1 MLTRLSIRDVVLVD
15 RLDLAFTGSLGVL
28 TGETGAGKS
37 ILLDALGLA
46 LGARADA
53 RLLRKGAG
61 QAQVTA
67 EFELAPDHRALAM
80 LAERDLPQDQPLI
93 FRRVVNADGRS
104 RAYIND
110 QPVSAGLLAT
120 LAREL
125 IEIHGHRDSQGLLN
139 TATHGGLLDAFAGHD
154 SLLAA
159 VAGAWTSLAQ
169 ARAAAAQAKTALEDA
184 RRDEE
189 LLRHEVAE
197 IESLAPQPG
206 EEETLA
212 GERRFL
218 AAGAKLAES
227 LHAAESGLT
236 AGADVEA
243 AIGGARRALERSRE
257 DAGGRFDAAL
267 AALERAAIE
276 AADALAEIR
285 DAAAALTGDPDRLAR
300 VEDRLFALR
309 ALARK
314 HDVAP
319 DRLSEHGAALARRL
333 AAIDDSDAQLKRLAE
348 ASAQALTA
356 YDRAAGKLSAS
367 REKAAGQL
375 EAAMTVELPPL
386 KLEKARFEV
395 MLEPLAENDRG
406 GRGAE
411 RIQFLIAANP
421 GTDPG
426 PLNKV
431 ASGGELARIMLA
443 LRVVL
448 AGKGAVPTLVFDE
461 VDSGISGATANAV
474 GERLA
479 RLGTRIQ
486 VLVVTHSPQVAARGD
501 QHWRVVKR
509 GDAKSAATTVEE
521 LAAPGRREE
530 IARMLAGATVTDEAR
545 AAADRLL
552 RGGA

>member
-285 DAAAALTGDPDRLAR
+285 DAAAAHPALLTKTMSTPTCSRCGQELYRTNEGICLLCRLKSLQKKSPTQPIISSRFSSILLLACLRPD
-300 VEDRLFALR
+300 V
-309 ALARK
+309 
-314 HDVAP
+314 
-319 DRLSEHGAALARRL
+319 SC
-333 AAIDDSDAQLKRLAE
+333 
-348 ASAQALTA
+348 
-356 YDRAAGKLSAS
+356 
-367 REKAAGQL
+367 
-375 EAAMTVELPPL
+375 
-386 KLEKARFEV
+386 
-395 MLEPLAENDRG
+395 
-406 GRGAE
+406 
-411 RIQFLIAANP
+411 
-421 GTDPG
+421 
-426 PLNKV
+426 
-431 ASGGELARIMLA
+431 
-443 LRVVL
+443 
-448 AGKGAVPTLVFDE
+448 
-461 VDSGISGATANAV
+461 
-474 GERLA
+474 
-479 RLGTRIQ
+479 
-486 VLVVTHSPQVAARGD
+486 
-501 QHWRVVKR
+501 
-509 GDAKSAATTVEE
+509 AK
-521 LAAPGRREE
+521 
-530 IARMLAGATVTDEAR
+530 IN
-545 AAADRLL
+545 
-552 RGGA
+552 

>member
-1 MLTRLSIRDVVLVD
+1 
-15 RLDLAFTGSLGVL
+15 
-28 TGETGAGKS
+28 
-37 ILLDALGLA
+37 
-46 LGARADA
+46 
-53 RLLRKGAG
+53 
-61 QAQVTA
+61 
-67 EFELAPDHRALAM
+67 
-80 LAERDLPQDQPLI
+80 
-93 FRRVVNADGRS
+93 
-104 RAYIND
+104 
-110 QPVSAGLLAT
+110 
-120 LAREL
+120 
-125 IEIHGHRDSQGLLN
+125 
-139 TATHGGLLDAFAGHD
+139 
-154 SLLAA
+154 
-159 VAGAWTSLAQ
+159 
-169 ARAAAAQAKTALEDA
+169 
-184 RRDEE
+184 
-189 LLRHEVAE
+189 
-197 IESLAPQPG
+197 
-206 EEETLA
+206 
-212 GERRFL
+212 
-218 AAGAKLAES
+218 
-227 LHAAESGLT
+227 
-236 AGADVEA
+236 
-243 AIGGARRALERSRE
+243 
-257 DAGGRFDAAL
+257 
-267 AALERAAIE
+267 
-276 AADALAEIR
+276 
-285 DAAAALTGDPDRLAR
+285 
-300 VEDRLFALR
+300 
-309 ALARK
+309 
-314 HDVAP
+314 
-319 DRLSEHGAALARRL
+319 RRL